1 MHFSTWDALLK
12 ACGSSSLLQGLA
24 VIVGTFILEDATTV
38 LSAIAVQGRSLAW
51 SVALA
56 ALYIGIVLG
65 DLGLYG
71 LGALAAR
78 WPYARRWI
86 SLPTHDRGRA
96 WFSSH
101 TVRAV
106 AVSRFIPGARLPVY
120 TACGFFGAPFGRF
133 ALTAVGATLVW
144 TSALFALSL
153 RAGEFLLRCSGSWR
167 WIGIAGFTLAIIVVG
182 RLIARL
188 QTWTE

>member
-1 MHFSTWDALLK
+1 MHFSTWTALLK
-12 ACGSSSLLQGLA
+12 ASSSSILLQGLT
-24 VIVGTFILEDATTV
+24 VIIGTFILEDATTV
-38 LSAIAVQGRSLAW
+38 LSAIAVQGGTLAW
-51 SVALA
+51 PVALA
-56 ALYIGIVLG
+56 SLYVGIVLG

-86 SLPTHDRGRA
+86 SLPKRDRGRA
-96 WFSSH
+96 WFAAH

-133 ALTAVGATLVW
+133 AATAVGATLVW
-144 TSALFALSL
+144 TSALFAVSL
-153 RAGEFLLRCSGSWR
+153 RAGHYLLQCSGSWR
-167 WIGIAGFTLAIIVVG
+167 WIGIVGFTLAIIVIG